1 MVASGAQAREIV
13 KNNFGGSGL
22 AGNVRQRRA
31 LFCRKDLSRFTSRAS
46 PSPLRPRE
54 SDATLAHRMEKG

>member
-13 KNNFGGSGL
+13 KNNFV
-22 AGNVRQRRA
+22 AAAAWRHVRQRRA